1 VASSTS
7 TTGLPDHRSLRAI
20 LTTPLRHCSRAL
32 RSRAANRLYC
42 SRPASHSL
50 TRNHPPTRTQQR
62 NGAASRFW
70 TLQVRSAG
78 RWPSLRL
85 DKHDRAAVVEVERYF
100 EEEERF
106 VENSPGF
113 SLRPRARMRGP
124 RWSMIGD
131 LDDRPGASVRV

>member
-7 TTGLPDHRSLRAI
+7 TTGLPDHRSLQAI

-32 RSRAANRLYC
+32 RSRAANRLYR

-70 TLQVRSAG
+70 TLQG
-78 RWPSLRL
+78 
-85 DKHDRAAVVEVERYF
+85 E
-100 EEEERF
+100 
-106 VENSPGF
+106 
-113 SLRPRARMRGP
+113 
-124 RWSMIGD
+124 
-131 LDDRPGASVRV
+131 